1 MIISMAGEPC
11 SRQSASTSEWALDM
25 PGSIPVESPADQ
37 GARRPNP
44 HDAVIRDCGLDVE
57 PFAPET
63 LVTPLASRQVRHG
76 LRHPM
81 DTSTDRAA
89 PAGLAT
95 GAAPGSAAAEAARK
109 KGSRKAVAFVLLS
122 IAAAGGAAYYAEQ
135 RHFEETDDAQIDGE
149 ISSVGSRI
157 AGTVTSTFVREGQD
171 IKSGAPLVELDPA
184 DFEVMVEQAR
194 AQVALAEAQLKAEDP
209 SVDIAQTSNSAA
221 ATTAQSDIASAY
233 ANVSASKQAVSQF
246 AAQLEQARANDR
258 QIRLDKE
265 RDTSLLASRSISQ
278 AEYDRAES
286 AAAASAAGVKA
297 LEQSLAAARDRV
309 SEAAARA
316 SQARTHFAEIRSN
329 APLEIDTRKAS
340 VSMRR
345 ASLDL
350 ARAGLRQA
358 ELNLSYT
365 HVLSPVDGVVSKK
378 GVAIGDRIAPGQ
390 QLFAIAQTKR
400 IWVTAN
406 FRETQL
412 RDIRPGQRAKV
423 HVDALGVELN
433 GTVEAIGG
441 ATGSRLSI
449 LPPENAS
456 GNYVKVVQRIPVRIR
471 LDEGQAG
478 MAWLR
483 PGMSVEPEVR
493 VR

>member
-1 MIISMAGEPC
+1 
-11 SRQSASTSEWALDM
+11 
-25 PGSIPVESPADQ
+25 
-37 GARRPNP
+37 
-44 HDAVIRDCGLDVE
+44 
-57 PFAPET
+57 
-63 LVTPLASRQVRHG
+63 
-76 LRHPM
+76 M
-81 DTSTDRAA
+81 DTSNDGIA
-89 PAGLAT
+89 PSGLAR
-95 GAAPGSAAAEAARK
+95 GAVPESAAAGTTRK
-109 KGSRKAVAFVLLS
+109 KGSRKAILFVVLAVAAVG
-122 IAAAGGAAYYAEQ
+122 GGAYYLEQ

-149 ISSVGSRI
+149 ISSVGARI
-157 AGTVTSTFVREGQD
+157 AGTVTATFVREGQE
-171 IKSGAPLVELDPA
+171 IKAGTPLLELDPA
-184 DFEVMVEQAR
+184 DFEVLVEQAR
-194 AQVALAEAQLKAEDP
+194 AQVSLAEAQLKAEDP
-209 SVDIAQTSNSAA
+209 SVDMAQTSNSAA
-221 ATTAQSDIASAY
+221 ATTAQSDIASAA
-233 ANVSASKQAVSQF
+233 ANVSASRQAVSQF

-265 RDTSLLASRSISQ
+265 RDTSLLASKSISQ
-278 AEYDRAES
+278 AEYDRADS

-309 SEAAARA
+309 SEAVARA
-316 SQARTHFAEIRSN
+316 SQAHTHFKEIRSN

-340 VSMRR
+340 VAMRR

-358 ELNLSYT
+358 ELNLSYA
-365 HVLSPVDGVVSKK
+365 HVLSPVDGIVSKK

-400 IWVTAN
+400 VWVTAN

-423 HVDALGVELN
+423 RVDALGLDLG

-471 LDEGQAG
+471 LDEGG
-478 MAWLR
+478 TEMAWLR
-483 PGMSVEPEVR
+483 PGMSVEPQVR